1 MNDSIAIRQANVGIA
16 MGSGSD
22 VAKNTAD
29 ILLLDDNFSSVVS
42 GIEEGRLIYDNV

>member
-29 ILLLDDNFSSVVS
+29 ILLLDDNFSSIVS